1 MQWRKLNVKQE
12 QKRRL
17 KPSGLANPQ
26 RKLSPTLQMQSA
38 QQQDRTGLTSQRS
51 ANNSPQSPSLAVA
64 PSMAARNS
72 MPERDNNMRISNGQH
87 AMKNIDSGWIN
98 PDLQNMSQSFEL
110 IPSANFSGEVELDNR
125 LKQGNH
131 SLPQG
136 NASSSEDIS
145 RIVPDSIQ
153 IQLKLRGLRED
164 HSRQHYEGGTPFRRG
179 KPTGSGDNT
188 GTHTERMDDHSSMR
202 ETFTDNLDAE
212 LERQV
217 H

>member
-1 MQWRKLNVKQE
+1 
-12 QKRRL
+12 
-17 KPSGLANPQ
+17 
-26 RKLSPTLQMQSA
+26 
-38 QQQDRTGLTSQRS
+38 
-51 ANNSPQSPSLAVA
+51 
-64 PSMAARNS
+64 MAARNS

-136 NASSSEDIS
+136 NASSNEDIS

-164 HSRQHYEGGTPFRRG
+164 HSR
-179 KPTGSGDNT
+179 
-188 GTHTERMDDHSSMR
+188 
-202 ETFTDNLDAE
+202 
-212 LERQV
+212 
-217 H
+217 